1 MTANRSPA
9 VQNQLPSRK
18 DVLTA
23 LQCAFVAITVVTGL
37 FKTNAL
43 PLAILAVGG
52 LVFGIAHIL
61 SDSGKWFRISEQHR
75 AYSPSGYFPNR
86 AQYFVAIGWMPI
98 VMIAG
103 WLYLIPFPW
112 PMQVIERGDGTLLY
126 EQWPSMTRFNTFTDS
141 VYNYTTDQSV
151 AFESGH
157 PLICSAT
164 TKDGFGVK
172 ARIGATLNL
181 SFDGLRAAYAVGGN
195 KRALEAAVRNELCTR
210 FASTIHTY
218 MITEVPMQLVV
229 EAKTSEEKRGMN
241 ALGVKY
247 SGIFQVG
254 RLEVHATQP

>member
-9 VQNQLPSRK
+9 AQNSLPSRK
-18 DVLTA
+18 EVLTA
-23 LQCAFVAITVVTGL
+23 LQWAFVAITVVTGL

-43 PLAILAVGG
+43 PLAILAAGG
-52 LVFGIAHIL
+52 LVFWIAHVL
-61 SDSGKWFRISEQHR
+61 SNSGKWFRIREWHR
-75 AYSPSGYFPNR
+75 NQYDGYFPNR

-103 WLYLIPFPW
+103 WLYLTPFPW
-112 PMQVIERGDGTLLY
+112 PMQVIERGDGTVLY
-126 EQWPSMTRFNTFTDS
+126 EQWPFVTRFNTFTDS

-151 AFESGH
+151 AFESNH
-157 PLICSAT
+157 PLNCSAK

-172 ARIGATLNL
+172 ARIGATLSL
-181 SFDGLRAAYAVGGN
+181 SFDGLRAAHAVGGN
-195 KRALEAAVRNELCTR
+195 KRALGVAVRDELCIR
-210 FASTIHTY
+210 FASTIGAY

-229 EAKTSEEKRGMN
+229 EARTSEEKRGMN

-254 RLEVHATQP
+254 QLYLLATQP